1 MLTKWVYK
9 VGPWIAGFILCLLIL
24 SFAIYSMNWIAE
36 HGNWTLGNV
45 LGFVFAFSGAAIGL
59 GGSVACAVQ
68 GIMEISER

>member
-1 MLTKWVYK
+1 
-9 VGPWIAGFILCLLIL
+9 
-24 SFAIYSMNWIAE
+24 MNWIAE

-68 GIMEISER
+68 GIGEIAKT